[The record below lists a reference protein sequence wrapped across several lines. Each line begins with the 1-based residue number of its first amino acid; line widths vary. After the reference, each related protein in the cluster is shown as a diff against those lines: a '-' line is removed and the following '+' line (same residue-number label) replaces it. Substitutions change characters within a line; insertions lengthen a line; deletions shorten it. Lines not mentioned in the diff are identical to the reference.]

1 MSQKAI
7 GKIFKEARKK
17 KGLTQTELADKSGV
31 HVNTYAR
38 VERGDQEPTFST
50 VKRVAKVLGLNLS
63 ELPD

>member
-50 VKRVAKVLGLNLS
+50 VKRVARVLELNLS
-63 ELPD
+63 DLPE